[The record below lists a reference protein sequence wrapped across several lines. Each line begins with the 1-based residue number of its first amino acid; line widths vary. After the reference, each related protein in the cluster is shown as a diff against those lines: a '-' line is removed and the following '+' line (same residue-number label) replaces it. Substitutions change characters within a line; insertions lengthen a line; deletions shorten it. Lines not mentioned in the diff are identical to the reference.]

1 MKEDVLK
8 PAWYVLHTK
17 SRFENVVNEGLIKKS
32 FEAFLPKIRVKSKRR
47 DRHKMIHVPLFPGYM
62 FVRTNLDPY
71 LHLEIVKVI
80 GAVRLIGNQNGPP
93 IPVADDVIA
102 SLRIMVAAEEAILT
116 GSRFKR
122 GERVMVTA
130 GPFAGVIG
138 VFSQYRGRG
147 RVIVNIDIL
156 GQFAAVEV
164 GEDDVDPL
172 PKIIS

>member
-1 MKEDVLK
+1 
-8 PAWYVLHTK
+8 
-17 SRFENVVNEGLIKKS
+17 
-32 FEAFLPKIRVKSKRR
+32 
-47 DRHKMIHVPLFPGYM
+47 
-62 FVRTNLDPY
+62 
-71 LHLEIVKVI
+71 
-80 GAVRLIGNQNGPP
+80 
-93 IPVADDVIA
+93 
-102 SLRIMVAAEEAILT
+102 
-116 GSRFKR
+116 
-122 GERVMVTA
+122 MVTA

>member
-17 SRFENVVNEGLIKKS
+17 SRFENVVSEGLIKKS

>member
-1 MKEDVLK
+1 MKEDILK
-8 PAWYVLHTK
+8 PAWYVLHTR

-47 DRHKMIHVPLFPGYM
+47 DRHKMIHVPLFPGYV
-62 FVRTNLDPY
+62 FVRTNLDPS
-71 LHLEIVKVI
+71 LHLEIVKII

-93 IPVADDVIA
+93 IPVADDVIN
-102 SLRIMVAAEEAILT
+102 SLRIMVAAEEAIST

-172 PKIIS
+172 PKIIT